1 MSSKESRLKKTARPL
16 EELAELA
23 RQARVDILKM
33 TYAAGSGHPGGS
45 MSAIDIIVALYH
57 GGHLDVDP
65 EDPERP
71 DRDRFILSKGHCS
84 PGIYAVLAQRG
95 FFPRSKLFNF
105 RRLNNTLQGHVD
117 IKVPGVDMSAG
128 SLGMGLSFA
137 NGVALTALL
146 DGLDYHAWVML
157 GDGECQEGQVWEA
170 AMTAGHRGLD
180 NVTAIVDVNRIQID
194 GFTEDVKTLE
204 PFADKW
210 RAFRWNVIEID
221 GHDFEEILDALDEA
235 KRTEGKPTVIL
246 AHTVKGQGVSFME
259 NEAEFH
265 GRALGEDEMERAME
279 ELGVTGWEP

>member
-1 MSSKESRLKKTARPL
+1 MSSKESRLEETTRPH

-23 RQARVDILKM
+23 RQARVDILRM

-45 MSAIDIIVALYH
+45 MSAADILVTLYH

-65 EDPERP
+65 EEPDRP

-95 FFPRSKLFNF
+95 FFPREKLFNF

-117 IKVPGVDMSAG
+117 VKVPGVDMSAG

-137 NGVALTALL
+137 NGVALTAIL
-146 DGLDYHAWVML
+146 DGLDYHTYVML
-157 GDGECQEGQVWEA
+157 GDGECQEGQIWEA
-170 AMTAGHRGLD
+170 AMSAGHRGLD

-210 RAFRWNVIEID
+210 RAFGWHAVEFD
-221 GHDFEEILDALDEA
+221 GHDFDAIHEALEEA
-235 KRTEGKPTVIL
+235 RSTRGKPTVLL
-246 AHTVKGQGVSFME
+246 AQTVKGKGVSFME
-259 NEAEFH
+259 DKAEFH
-265 GRALGEDEMERAME
+265 GRALGEDEMKQAMS
-279 ELGVTGWEP
+279 ELGVSEWEP